1 MSTQSITISVSY
13 LGTNGLPSLFDVVV
27 SSESTLNP
35 TYPASGT
42 LYDAWCLDTRISIN
56 VPGTYVADT
65 YSPYDRSVLASE
77 LPNLGNPGGFADNLD
92 SINWL
97 LGYYSANS
105 ASVGYGNM
113 QAAIWTLMGQ
123 DWHVGAAYLGTTDQT
138 VIDGLVSNALAQ
150 DGYVAQAG
158 DTIGVV
164 LDPTNVNGVQQQT
177 LLITTKA
184 AAIGDRV
191 WEDTDA
197 DGVQDAGEAG
207 IAGATV
213 ELVRDV
219 NGDGVISA
227 AEVLQTAVTDAAG
240 NYLFN
245 GLAPGVA
252 YQVRFT
258 LPSGYDALSPTDAG
272 GDDATD
278 SDGLL
283 SGVLVLA
290 PGATNSTV
298 DGGFYKYAQLG
309 DRVWLDADRDGTQD
323 AGEAGLANV
332 TVNLLDANGAV
343 VATTTT
349 DASGNYH
356 FTGLVPSTYSVQFV
370 KPAGYD
376 FTTAD
381 AGADS
386 TDSDASATTGN
397 TAAIVLRSGDNV
409 TDIDAGL
416 VTATAPTAHIGD
428 RVFEDLDGD
437 GIQDAG
443 EAGLGGVTVSLR
455 NSSGIVVATTTTD
468 ASGNYGFDV
477 AAGTYS
483 VQVTAPAGYVLTA
496 RDQGGD
502 DTLDSD
508 VSPTT
513 GRSNSFS
520 VVAGQ
525 SKTDVDAGLYRLANL
540 GDQVFVDTNGN
551 GQQDAGETGI
561 WGVTVQLLDASGNV
575 VDERLTDVNGNYLFT
590 DLAPGTYSV
599 KFVPPAGYTFTQQDV
614 GADVSDSDADASG
627 QTAAFALTSGQD
639 KFDLDAGLLSPT
651 PTTGT
656 VTGTVLLDTNNDN
669 VGDTAAPGVTVVLRD
684 PSGAVVQTT
693 VTGADGSY
701 TFTNV
706 VPGNYT
712 VTETNPVGVLD
723 VADKDGGDLN
733 SIPVTVS
740 AGQTSGGNFFV
751 DEKVATLGD
760 KVWLDADADGQQDA
774 GEAGVADVTVEL
786 LDAAGTVIATT
797 TTDASGNY
805 LFDNLAPGSYSVKFV
820 TPTGYTLTTA
830 NVGADASDSDANPST
845 GITGTYTLNAGD
857 VNLSAD
863 AGLVAA
869 PTSGTVTGTVLLDS
883 DNDNVGDTPAPG
895 VTVQLRDPA
904 GNVVATTTTGADGSY
919 TFPNVPAGSY
929 TVTEVNP
936 AGVLDVVDS
945 DGGNPNSVAVTVTP
959 GQTTSGVVFV
969 DEKVAKLGDKV
980 WLDSDADG
988 QQDAGE
994 AGVANVTVQL
1004 LNAAG
1009 TVVAT
1014 TLTDASG
1021 NYLFDTLAPGSYSV
1035 KFVAPAGYTLTTANS
1050 GADATDSD
1058 ANATT
1063 GLTGSY
1069 TLNAGDDNR
1078 TVDAG
1083 LLPSNGSISGKVLE
1097 DSNNDNTGDTPI
1109 AGVTVV
1115 LKDAAGAT
1123 IATTTTGAD
1132 GSYSFGGLAGGN
1144 YSVTEQTPAG
1154 FTDVSDKD
1162 GGDLNTI
1169 AVTLPVGGSSAGNDF
1184 VDERPGSITGTVLLD
1199 SNNDNVG
1206 DTPAPGV
1213 TLTLKDAA
1221 GNTVATTT
1229 TGADGSY
1236 TFTGVPAGQYTVT
1249 ETDPAGTLDV
1259 ADKDGGNL
1267 DVIAVT
1273 VTGGQTNAGNFF
1285 VDEKVAKLG
1294 DRVWLDADADG
1305 QQDAGEANVANVT
1318 VQLLNSAG
1326 TVVATTATDTNGNY
1340 LFDGLAPGTYS
1351 VKFVT
1356 PTGYTLTTA
1365 NVGAD
1370 ASDSDAN
1377 QSTGITGTYTLN
1389 AGDDNRTVDAGLV
1402 ALPTTG
1408 TVSGTVLL
1416 DSNND
1421 DVGDTP
1427 AAGVVVQ
1434 LRNPAGTVVAST
1446 TTGADGSYTFTNVA
1460 PGNYT
1465 VTEVN
1470 PAGVLDV
1477 ADKDGGDLNNI
1488 AVTVVAG
1495 QASTGN
1501 VFVDEKAAKLGDKVW
1516 LDADADGQQDAGEAG
1531 VANVTVQLLNAAGT
1545 VLATTTTDAAGNYL
1559 FDNLAPGA
1567 YTVKFVTPTGYT
1579 LTTANVGA
1587 DATDSDAN
1595 ATTGLTGT
1603 YTLNAGDANLTA
1615 DAGLVALPTSGA
1627 VTGKVL
1633 LDSNNDNVGDT
1644 PAAGVTVQLRN
1655 AAGTVV
1661 ATTTTGADGS
1671 YAFTGVAPGSYTVTE
1686 VNPAGVLDV
1695 ADKDG
1700 GNLNSIAVTVVA
1712 GQTSTG
1718 NDFVDE
1724 KVAKIGDKVWVDAN
1738 GNGVQDTGEVGL
1750 AGATV
1755 TLRDSAGN
1763 AVATTTT
1770 DASGVYGFDV
1780 APGSYSVQVT
1790 APTGYVFTGKD
1801 SGSNDAVDSDVDAT
1815 TGRSATVSV
1824 NAGDVV
1830 SSLDAGLYKKASL
1843 GDKVWFDTDGD
1854 GQQDAGEA
1862 GAAGVTVQLLNAA
1875 GTVVATQL
1883 TNASGNYLFSDL
1895 APGSYSVKFVAPSG
1909 YKFTTANSGADATDS
1924 DVDGTTGTTGSYTL
1938 ASGDAR
1944 TDVDAGLKVC
1954 LVKIG
1959 DKVWLDADKD
1969 GVQDAGEA
1977 GVAGV
1982 TVKLVGAGTDGVL
1995 GTSDDTV
2002 RTTTTDASGNYSF
2015 ADVAHGSYRVQL
2027 VVPSSY
2033 ALTTANVGTNDAVDS
2048 DFVKSTVLGTTNLII
2063 NGSFE
2068 ATQTAGYYS
2077 SFSGWCAVNDK
2088 IELNKA
2094 TAYGVNGASGN
2105 MVVELDAN
2113 ACVTGGLYQEV
2124 KTAAGQTYELSVDL
2138 AQRAGYSA
2146 STNTVEIYWAGTK
2159 IATIDPSSTT
2169 LTTYTF
2175 SVTGT
2180 GGNDRLT
2187 FKETSNDDDSIG
2199 GIIDNVKLVTKDTV
2213 VQTDVTVNTCA
2224 DNLTIDAGLT
2234 SARDIGV
2241 DIEKYVS
2248 TVRTSTSTTGG
2259 TEGAT
2264 CSYWKSAT
2272 TFNWYSWSYEFTGTG
2287 CKTGSTFNSIFGT
2300 SDSSY
2305 GNYTLAQCLAFT
2317 ETSGKKAL
2325 MREAVAAY
2333 LNASHGSVDYEYSKD
2348 QVCQQ
2353 VKYCFTSGSY
2363 DSSFSSFKYE
2373 NEQGCNWSTSKTTST
2388 SVVDTQLYD
2397 ADAPPG
2403 LDVTTGSTVV
2413 FTYKVTNT
2421 GDAALKNV
2429 TVTDD
2434 RIQSISYVSGDINC
2448 NGLLDVGETWTYTAR
2463 ETASSGTI
2471 KNVGTVTATDTVD
2484 GATKVTDSD
2493 AAYYTGAAS
2502 TAKGAIGDRVWA
2514 DTDCDGV
2521 QDSTEKGV
2529 AGVTVKLK
2537 GAGTDGVFGTTDD
2550 IAASTVTDA
2559 NGRYQFSGLA
2569 AGKYQVEFTA
2579 ANATFTGQNKGTND
2593 ACDSDVDANGSTGV
2607 ITLAAGEQNL
2617 TVDAGLVT
2625 TGKAAVGNLVWQDAN
2640 HNNVYDAGECGIEGV
2655 TVRLYSASTGAVVA
2669 TCKTDDDGK
2678 Y

>member
-1 MSTQSITISVSY
+1 
-13 LGTNGLPSLFDVVV
+13 
-27 SSESTLNP
+27 
-35 TYPASGT
+35 
-42 LYDAWCLDTRISIN
+42 
-56 VPGTYVADT
+56 
-65 YSPYDRSVLASE
+65 
-77 LPNLGNPGGFADNLD
+77 
-92 SINWL
+92 
-97 LGYYSANS
+97 
-105 ASVGYGNM
+105 
-113 QAAIWTLMGQ
+113 
-123 DWHVGAAYLGTTDQT
+123 
-138 VIDGLVSNALAQ
+138 
-150 DGYVAQAG
+150 
-158 DTIGVV
+158 
-164 LDPTNVNGVQQQT
+164 
-177 LLITTKA
+177 
-184 AAIGDRV
+184 
-191 WEDTDA
+191 
-197 DGVQDAGEAG
+197 
-207 IAGATV
+207 
-213 ELVRDV
+213 
-219 NGDGVISA
+219 
-227 AEVLQTAVTDAAG
+227 
-240 NYLFN
+240 
-245 GLAPGVA
+245 
-252 YQVRFT
+252 
-258 LPSGYDALSPTDAG
+258 
-272 GDDATD
+272 
-278 SDGLL
+278 
-283 SGVLVLA
+283 
-290 PGATNSTV
+290 
-298 DGGFYKYAQLG
+298 
-309 DRVWLDADRDGTQD
+309 
-323 AGEAGLANV
+323 
-332 TVNLLDANGAV
+332 
-343 VATTTT
+343 
-349 DASGNYH
+349 
-356 FTGLVPSTYSVQFV
+356 
-370 KPAGYD
+370 
-376 FTTAD
+376 
-381 AGADS
+381 
-386 TDSDASATTGN
+386 
-397 TAAIVLRSGDNV
+397 
-409 TDIDAGL
+409 
-416 VTATAPTAHIGD
+416 
-428 RVFEDLDGD
+428 
-437 GIQDAG
+437 
-443 EAGLGGVTVSLR
+443 
-455 NSSGIVVATTTTD
+455 
-468 ASGNYGFDV
+468 
-477 AAGTYS
+477 
-483 VQVTAPAGYVLTA
+483 
-496 RDQGGD
+496 
-502 DTLDSD
+502 
-508 VSPTT
+508 
-513 GRSNSFS
+513 
-520 VVAGQ
+520 
-525 SKTDVDAGLYRLANL
+525 
-540 GDQVFVDTNGN
+540 
-551 GQQDAGETGI
+551 
-561 WGVTVQLLDASGNV
+561 
-575 VDERLTDVNGNYLFT
+575 
-590 DLAPGTYSV
+590 
-599 KFVPPAGYTFTQQDV
+599 
-614 GADVSDSDADASG
+614 
-627 QTAAFALTSGQD
+627 
-639 KFDLDAGLLSPT
+639 
-651 PTTGT
+651 
-656 VTGTVLLDTNNDN
+656 
-669 VGDTAAPGVTVVLRD
+669 
-684 PSGAVVQTT
+684 
-693 VTGADGSY
+693 
-701 TFTNV
+701 
-706 VPGNYT
+706 
-712 VTETNPVGVLD
+712 
-723 VADKDGGDLN
+723 
-733 SIPVTVS
+733 
-740 AGQTSGGNFFV
+740 
-751 DEKVATLGD
+751 
-760 KVWLDADADGQQDA
+760 
-774 GEAGVADVTVEL
+774 
-786 LDAAGTVIATT
+786 
-797 TTDASGNY
+797 
-805 LFDNLAPGSYSVKFV
+805 
-820 TPTGYTLTTA
+820 
-830 NVGADASDSDANPST
+830 
-845 GITGTYTLNAGD
+845 
-857 VNLSAD
+857 
-863 AGLVAA
+863 
-869 PTSGTVTGTVLLDS
+869 
-883 DNDNVGDTPAPG
+883 
-895 VTVQLRDPA
+895 
-904 GNVVATTTTGADGSY
+904 
-919 TFPNVPAGSY
+919 
-929 TVTEVNP
+929 
-936 AGVLDVVDS
+936 
-945 DGGNPNSVAVTVTP
+945 
-959 GQTTSGVVFV
+959 
-969 DEKVAKLGDKV
+969 
-980 WLDSDADG
+980 
-988 QQDAGE
+988 
-994 AGVANVTVQL
+994 
-1004 LNAAG
+1004 
-1009 TVVAT
+1009 
-1014 TLTDASG
+1014 
-1021 NYLFDTLAPGSYSV
+1021 
-1035 KFVAPAGYTLTTANS
+1035 
-1050 GADATDSD
+1050 
-1058 ANATT
+1058 
-1063 GLTGSY
+1063 
-1069 TLNAGDDNR
+1069 
-1078 TVDAG
+1078 
-1083 LLPSNGSISGKVLE
+1083 
-1097 DSNNDNTGDTPI
+1097 
-1109 AGVTVV
+1109 
-1115 LKDAAGAT
+1115 
-1123 IATTTTGAD
+1123 
-1132 GSYSFGGLAGGN
+1132 
-1144 YSVTEQTPAG
+1144 
-1154 FTDVSDKD
+1154 
-1162 GGDLNTI
+1162 
-1169 AVTLPVGGSSAGNDF
+1169 
-1184 VDERPGSITGTVLLD
+1184 
-1199 SNNDNVG
+1199 
-1206 DTPAPGV
+1206 
-1213 TLTLKDAA
+1213 
-1221 GNTVATTT
+1221 
-1229 TGADGSY
+1229 
-1236 TFTGVPAGQYTVT
+1236 
-1249 ETDPAGTLDV
+1249 
-1259 ADKDGGNL
+1259 
-1267 DVIAVT
+1267 
-1273 VTGGQTNAGNFF
+1273 
-1285 VDEKVAKLG
+1285 
-1294 DRVWLDADADG
+1294 
-1305 QQDAGEANVANVT
+1305 
-1318 VQLLNSAG
+1318 
-1326 TVVATTATDTNGNY
+1326 
-1340 LFDGLAPGTYS
+1340 
-1351 VKFVT
+1351 
-1356 PTGYTLTTA
+1356 
-1365 NVGAD
+1365 
-1370 ASDSDAN
+1370 
-1377 QSTGITGTYTLN
+1377 
-1389 AGDDNRTVDAGLV
+1389 
-1402 ALPTTG
+1402 
-1408 TVSGTVLL
+1408 
-1416 DSNND
+1416 
-1421 DVGDTP
+1421 
-1427 AAGVVVQ
+1427 
-1434 LRNPAGTVVAST
+1434 
-1446 TTGADGSYTFTNVA
+1446 
-1460 PGNYT
+1460 GNYT

-1644 PAAGVTVQLRN
+1644 PPAGVTVQLRN

-1712 GQTSTG
+1712 GQTNTG

-2048 DFVKSTVLGTTNLII
+2048 DFVKSTVLGTTNLIV

-2124 KTAAGQTYELSVDL
+2124 KTTAGQTYELSVDL

-2224 DNLTIDAGLT
+2224 DNLTVDAGLT
-2234 SARDIGV
+2234 TTRDIGV

-2287 CKTGSTFNSIFGT
+2287 CKTGTSFNSLFGT

-2305 GNYTLAQCLAFT
+2305 GNCTLAQVLAFT

-2333 LNASHGSVDYEYSKD
+2333 LNACHSSVDYEYSKD

-2363 DSSFSSFKYE
+2363 DSSFASFKYE

-2593 ACDSDVDANGSTGV
+2593 ACDSDADASGTTGV

-2625 TGKAAVGNLVWQDAN
+2625 TGKASVGNMVWQDSN

-2678 Y
+2678 YLFSGLAAGSYFLEFDKTNVIYDGINLNAWKYAVKDSGSNDLIDSDVAGDAAATTNVSRTSTFTLTAGQNDVSKDAGITPLVIDLDGDGIQTLSRENSAGTFDLLGTGHGIDSGWISSGDGFLAVDKDGNGTIDGIDELFGGVNQGDGYADLAAYDSNGDGFVNASDAAFAELKIWQDIDGDHVTDAGELYSLADAGIVSLQVAHTSDFAVDAQGNVHGESSAVTLADGRSVTMTDIYFNVSSEDAAAAGITAPTIGELLGDDVSLDTVLGQSAVAATTVATASCDSACTAAADTSELLRKLTTLQTADTLAHA